1 MNRFKVS
8 LETRRGGS
16 LKGIFKFGDKRL
28 DVLSTSEIFVNCD
41 IVNFDL
47 GMEIVWECCN
57 ELWLWKKFKN

>member
-8 LETRRGGS
+8 LKTRRGGGGS

-47 GMEIVWECCN
+47 GIVWECCN
-57 ELWLWKKFKN
+57 EL